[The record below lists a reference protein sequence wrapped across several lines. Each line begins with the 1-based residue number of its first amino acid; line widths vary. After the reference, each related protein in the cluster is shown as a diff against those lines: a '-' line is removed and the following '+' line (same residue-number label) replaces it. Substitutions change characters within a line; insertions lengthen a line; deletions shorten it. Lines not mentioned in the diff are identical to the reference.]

1 MSVLVQMRVNAPD
14 VDRFV
19 ATSKKF
25 DPLFAEMGAKNR
37 RVYRSESD
45 PNEVT
50 VMAEWTSHDEM
61 HAASEKYGP
70 DFNKEAG
77 TEGLEWETR
86 IWQELG

>member
-1 MSVLVQMRVNAPD
+1 MVLVQFRVTVPD
-14 VDRFV
+14 V
-19 ATSKKF
+19 AKF
-25 DPLFAEMGAKNR
+25 KAAYEKWRDAFEQDGAGDQR
-37 RVYRSESD
+37 LYRSESD

-50 VMAEWTSHDEM
+50 MMSEWASHDEM

-86 IWQELG
+86 IWHELG